1 VREIATIAAG
11 TFDHYICRRDDGLR
25 GRGPTEIPEMLRDA
39 LLAAGVE
46 EDSIEVV
53 AEETEATDR
62 VLQMAA
68 AGDLVLVFGDDIK
81 RTWKQIEDFA
91 GGSAG
96 EAVDSAPP
104 APMVELP
111 ELPDAF
117 LEEGESLIRDERGV
131 RIARVEEEAD

>member
-1 VREIATIAAG
+1 
-11 TFDHYICRRDDGLR
+11 
-25 GRGPTEIPEMLRDA
+25 
-39 LLAAGVE
+39 
-46 EDSIEVV
+46 
-53 AEETEATDR
+53 
-62 VLQMAA
+62 MAP
-68 AGDLVLVFGDDIK
+68 LVLVFGDNIK

-104 APMVELP
+104 PPMVELP